1 MNSPEALPKAI
12 KDTEK
17 AVRAAQAAIG
27 EAQEPWWGYGCW
39 LVVTGTME
47 FSWLIYG

>member
-1 MNSPEALPKAI
+1 MAYFQGVFPSLKPEAI

-27 EAQEPWWGYGCW
+27 EAG
-39 LVVTGTME
+39 
-47 FSWLIYG
+47 